1 MNQIRKNPLCVRVGK
16 LKNQLLSSTLITW
29 LPPHNEASHLCLSYL
44 QCKGHPMA
52 IVTEQYVLQYRRTVY
67 FTMYTYMFQAVNHTQ
82 LQLAVYAQRLQWLEK
97 EEGYI
102 WKKKN
107 LKTNNPQHPGKKS
120 PRKIVPKR
128 HLTKKTNPNNYQ
140 THCISNRLWRCL
152 KISSKFMS
160 YFQEWVC
167 LISLGWFNCKTE
179 RASTVSIFP
188 IHSFFFI
195 LSRGR

>member
-1 MNQIRKNPLCVRVGK
+1 M
-16 LKNQLLSSTLITW
+16 
-29 LPPHNEASHLCLSYL
+29 
-44 QCKGHPMA
+44 
-52 IVTEQYVLQYRRTVY
+52 
-67 FTMYTYMFQAVNHTQ
+67 NHTQ

-102 WKKKN
+102 KKKKVWKQTTPN
-107 LKTNNPQHPGKKS
+107 TQEKKS

-167 LISLGWFNCKTE
+167 PISFGWFNCKTE
-179 RASTVSIFP
+179 RAFPFTVSFSSYLGADKMNKLKFLNLTKVNFLP
-188 IHSFFFI
+188 LLHFLLNPCYWHFQTKLI
-195 LSRGR
+195 LVH